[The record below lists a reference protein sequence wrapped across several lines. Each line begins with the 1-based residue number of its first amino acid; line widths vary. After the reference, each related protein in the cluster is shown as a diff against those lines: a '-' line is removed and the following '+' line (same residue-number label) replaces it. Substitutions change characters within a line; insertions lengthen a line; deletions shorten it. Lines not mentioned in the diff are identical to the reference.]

1 VALAQGS
8 GKLDKQTSLN
18 GPIDKVNTILSTM
31 TYICRSIDS
40 CVPMS
45 TDLLTVIINDL
56 GFTGLGGDLSA
67 TSSIIISVH

>member
-1 VALAQGS
+1 LAQGS
-8 GKLDKQTSLN
+8 GSLDKQTSLN
-18 GPIDKVNTILSTM
+18 GPIDKVNTVLSTM

-56 GFTGLGGDLSA
+56 GFTGLGGDLLA
-67 TSSIIISVH
+67 TSSIMISVN